1 MSLVCVTLWW
11 VIFICYVCCC
21 FYTYCFA
28 IFECFYLTSRSLF
41 SYLFLIFFFKQKTA
55 YALRISD
62 WSSDVCSS
70 DLNRRRCVRTPDA
83 IRRDADAALNVCK
96 RHSLASLRAVSSST
110 HCSDKTRWKSCRRCP
125 GDMVSKSASSC
136 WMRWTSRVSIAS
148 HRLRSAATMP
158 SSSVIRVLS
167 GAVNVVRRNAHVA
180 AHPAA
185 NAIAR
190 RPPSAPRK
198 SISIATPSLIYSVPE
213 IGSASCRERVC
224 QYV

>member
-1 MSLVCVTLWW
+1 M
-11 VIFICYVCCC
+11 
-21 FYTYCFA
+21 
-28 IFECFYLTSRSLF
+28 
-41 SYLFLIFFFKQKTA
+41 
-55 YALRISD
+55 RISD
-62 WSSDVCSS
+62 WSADVCSS
-70 DLNRRRCVRTPDA
+70 DLTPDA

-110 HCSDKTRWKSCRRCP
+110 RCSDKTLWKSCHKCP

-190 RPPSAPRK
+190 RRSEEHTSELQSLMR
-198 SISIATPSLIYSVPE
+198 ISYAVFCLKKKKKQNKL
-213 IGSASCRERVC
+213 
-224 QYV
+224 QYNKTKQRLTILVQSPTNYYILQ